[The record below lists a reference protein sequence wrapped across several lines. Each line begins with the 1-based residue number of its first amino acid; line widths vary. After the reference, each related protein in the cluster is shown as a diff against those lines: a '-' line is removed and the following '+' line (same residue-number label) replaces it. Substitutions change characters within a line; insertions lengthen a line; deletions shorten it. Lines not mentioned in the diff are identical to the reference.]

1 LDKYRGPI
9 GNDKPKTL
17 PLKENTM
24 INRFFIT
31 LGFLFVA
38 TFSGKAQFA
47 NAIEY
52 NNYIIS
58 TTDSLYKFGQ
68 NWGAVLQNCHEL
80 VDFSQLW
87 KSRES
92 MEKLI
97 DRKRKE
103 MIELKDIG
111 LNSKPFRMAMVDFL
125 DFEKE
130 MVTKAFVPFEKL
142 TNKNSEQDFQAT
154 LGNLNA
160 VALEE
165 GDFLKKLHAAQ
176 DEYAAK
182 NGFYINRD

>member
-1 LDKYRGPI
+1 
-9 GNDKPKTL
+9 
-17 PLKENTM
+17 
-24 INRFFIT
+24 
-31 LGFLFVA
+31 
-38 TFSGKAQFA
+38 
-47 NAIEY
+47 
-52 NNYIIS
+52 
-58 TTDSLYKFGQ
+58 
-68 NWGAVLQNCHEL
+68 
-80 VDFSQLW
+80 
-87 KSRES
+87 
-92 MEKLI
+92 
-97 DRKRKE
+97 